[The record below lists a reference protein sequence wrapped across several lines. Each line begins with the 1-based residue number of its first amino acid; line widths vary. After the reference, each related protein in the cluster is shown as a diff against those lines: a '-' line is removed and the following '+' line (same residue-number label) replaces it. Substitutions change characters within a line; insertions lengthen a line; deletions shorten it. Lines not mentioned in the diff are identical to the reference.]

1 MQVSVKNTEVLP
13 SLLTD
18 HLSIKFS
25 YFNNAEGNR
34 DIGFWKFNNSLTENE
49 EYVLQMKKLF

>member
-34 DIGFWKFNNSLTENE
+34 DIAFWKFNNSLTENE
-49 EYVLQMKKLF
+49 EYVLQMKK